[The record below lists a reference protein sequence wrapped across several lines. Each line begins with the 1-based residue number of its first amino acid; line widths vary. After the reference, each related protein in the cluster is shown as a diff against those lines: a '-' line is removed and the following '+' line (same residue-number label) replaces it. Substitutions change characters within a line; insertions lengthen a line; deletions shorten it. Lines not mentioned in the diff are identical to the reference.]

1 MFNKRSYIINRIVI
15 ICFWGILWLLSIFL
29 GYFLAFKFFEF
40 KSWVVYELK
49 FEVTVISP
57 DSIDTFVVSAND
69 IIHFLDFINEN
80 QTIKDIRVITDL
92 QGPGT
97 DISPIFDIF
106 HKILRDYYAEKFF
119 KRR

>member
-1 MFNKRSYIINRIVI
+1 MFSKGSYIINRIII
-15 ICFWGILWLLSIFL
+15 ICFWGILFLLSIFL
-29 GYFLAFKFFEF
+29 GFFLIFKFFGF

-49 FEVTVISP
+49 FEVTVIFP

-69 IIHFLDFINEN
+69 IIPFLEFINEN

-97 DISPIFDIF
+97 DVSTIFGIF
-106 HKILRDYYAEKFF
+106 YKIFRDYYAEKFF
-119 KRR
+119 KTR